1 MTYQRILKST
11 GVNHIIAHVVKRHGC
26 NYHFR
31 LTRNMSVDDIKTY
44 LRQDT
49 WDTALWFHHF
59 GIQAPGFVAKTQKE
73 LIQMV
78 YEKVF
83 EITGSGETAMNTPI
97 FLFDQDKGRWQM
109 TVPKWPGPRFYDR
122 TYLSGLT
129 KLDFGHFRTID
140 WRWDY
145 CFISRLARAR
155 DLRRLIKYTR
165 WENDVQDAALR
176 DFCERILA
184 DLPNRKGGFVGY
196 DYELKWDDDDKCW
209 RNDSAVH
216 KIGE

>member
-11 GVNHIIAHVVKRHGC
+11 DVNPIIAHVVKRHGC

-31 LTRNMSVDDIKTY
+31 LTRNMTVDYIKQY
-44 LRQDT
+44 LQRDT

-73 LIQMV
+73 LVQMV

-129 KLDFGHFRTID
+129 KLDFGHFQTID
-140 WRWDY
+140 YRWDT

-155 DLRRLIKYTR
+155 DLRRLIKYTHF
-165 WENDVQDAALR
+165 WEEERDAMLR
-176 DFCERILA
+176 DFVERILA
-184 DLPNRKGGFVGY
+184 DLPNRKGEFVGY
-196 DYELKWDDDDKCW
+196 DYKLRWDYDDKCW
-209 RNDSAVH
+209 RNEAAVH
-216 KIGE
+216 KTGE